1 MPFYLDFDGHFGC
14 PKRLPKSIKKP
25 PEISS
30 NFGYISGPIL
40 GRILAAFGLRFGLQK
55 CIKCSMKEPSF
66 SCTGSTNSSLQA
78 SPGTSR
84 KWLQN
89 SIDFQSQK
97 VSQNGSQKAP
107 RRSPKTTLKTSRKMH
122 QKNVEKMTQKINPF
136 MHEWRP
142 TPPSQTHPPH
152 NSQSSNTDRR
162 NGARE
167 NALPVILPRSMP
179 TNSPFPNL

>member
-1 MPFYLDFDGHFGC
+1 MHFGSRFGSILDPFWCSGNECVLLPLYLYFEGHFGC
-14 PKRLPKSIKKP
+14 PKRLQKSIKKP
-25 PEISS
+25 SEISS
-30 NFGYISGPIL
+30 NFGWISDPIL

-78 SPGTSR
+78 PPGTSR

-107 RRSPKTTLKTSRKMH
+107 KGRPKTTLKTSRKLH
-122 QKNVEKMTQKINPF
+122 QKKVRKTSQKMNPP
-136 MHEWRP
+136 RVDAD
-142 TPPSQTHPPH
+142 Q
-152 NSQSSNTDRR
+152 
-162 NGARE
+162 
-167 NALPVILPRSMP
+167 LPL
-179 TNSPFPNL
+179 PNL

>member
-1 MPFYLDFDGHFGC
+1 MRSIFTFILASFWLHFGCLFGSILAPFWCSGRVSLLVPLFFDFEGRFGC

-25 PEISS
+25 PEISP

-78 SPGTSR
+78 PRGTSR

-122 QKNVEKMTQKINPF
+122 QKTLTK
-136 MHEWRP
+136 
-142 TPPSQTHPPH
+142 
-152 NSQSSNTDRR
+152 
-162 NGARE
+162 
-167 NALPVILPRSMP
+167 
-179 TNSPFPNL
+179 